1 MATVGLNVIATD
13 DAQLVL
19 SAVGV
24 QGASSVAGFFDVS
37 GVTYAL
43 SQNDKN
49 KVGRFTNASGIT
61 VTVPS
66 GLSTD
71 FNCALLQLG
80 AGQVTVSPASGVT
93 RRAALSATKTA
104 YQYAAASIFYIGND
118 EFLLGGEVTA

>member
-80 AGQVTVSPASGVT
+80 AGQVTVRPSIVCQGMCHMFWRENRYASHVL
-93 RRAALSATKTA
+93 AEK
-104 YQYAAASIFYIGND
+104 
-118 EFLLGGEVTA
+118 